1 MKEKII
7 YFFTCFLTYLVVFI
21 VEFMTLS
28 FIFTI
33 FQVKGFFLPFV
44 YVALLI
50 IVNPLITWV
59 LANTF
64 YTKIQKGNSSEK

>member
-7 YFFTCFLTYLVVFI
+7 YFCTCFLTYLMVF
-21 VEFMTLS
+21 VAEFMVLS
-28 FIFTI
+28 FVFTI
-33 FQVKGFFLPFV
+33 FQVKGFFLPLV
-44 YVALLI
+44 YVVLLI

-59 LANTF
+59 LANAF